1 MAGSTSYPC
10 LQSSADAALSW
21 NDARAPLVEA
31 HCKPAGHSPQ
41 APFAALTRS
50 RWRRLSWSFAMK
62 HLALAMCSLLLALV
76 AGHAPAASLKIGI
89 VVFDGF
95 LTSDVTAPVEVFGAA
110 TKKSWF
116 SSYQVMLISA
126 TRNTSVVSEEGLRVV
141 ADKSIY
147 DKMKVDVLLV
157 PSSYDMD
164 PLIRNKDL
172 IDFIRKQAR
181 TAAWVG
187 SNCSGAFLLGE
198 AGLLDN
204 KRATTWAGGEK
215 ELANRYPKVKV
226 QYDQNVVV
234 DAGVITSNGGPVSY
248 QAALELLS
256 KLSSESLASEIAT
269 AIQFPRLQQAFEQPR
284 PSRQ

>member
-1 MAGSTSYPC
+1 
-10 LQSSADAALSW
+10 
-21 NDARAPLVEA
+21 
-31 HCKPAGHSPQ
+31 
-41 APFAALTRS
+41 
-50 RWRRLSWSFAMK
+50 MK

-157 PSSYDMD
+157 PSSYEMD

-215 ELANRYPKVKV
+215 ELANRYPKAKV

-269 AIQFPRLQQAFEQPR
+269 AIQFPRLRQAFDQPR
-284 PSRQ
+284 ASKH

>member
-1 MAGSTSYPC
+1 
-10 LQSSADAALSW
+10 L
-21 NDARAPLVEA
+21 
-31 HCKPAGHSPQ
+31 
-41 APFAALTRS
+41 
-50 RWRRLSWSFAMK
+50 WSFAVK
-62 HLALAMCSLLLALV
+62 HLVRAFCSILLALV
-76 AGHAPAASLKIGI
+76 AGHASAASLKIGI
-89 VVFDGF
+89 IVFDGF

-116 SSYQVMLISA
+116 SSYQVILISA

-141 ADKSIY
+141 ADKSIH
-147 DKMKVDVLLV
+147 DNPKVDVLLV
-157 PSSYDMD
+157 PSAYDMD

-172 IDFIRKQAR
+172 VDFIKRQAR

-198 AGLLDN
+198 AGVLDN

-215 ELANRYPKVKV
+215 ELAKRYPKVKV

-256 KLSSESLASEIAT
+256 KLSSQSLATEIST
-269 AIQFPRLQQAFEQPR
+269 MIQFPRLKQAFEQPR
-284 PSRQ
+284 VSKQ